1 MSTSHQHQQVQGSYT
16 NFAEAPTSFIAKESA
31 SCETELDI
39 EDAKLDFDATGKRN
53 YLSAC
58 EKIGTTPV
66 SHLIENLA
74 QPVVHLRYHGI
85 GSSGAIALSRAL
97 GINTMIVELDLYENY
112 VGQSGAKAIAAML
125 KENCYIANMNLG
137 RNYLTPD
144 GCKWICEMLQTN
156 TSLLK
161 VDLSCNEFGDKVGD
175 NLANAIKSNCKLA
188 WLNLSEND
196 LGEKVGIALG
206 PAITMNDALEHLDL
220 SWNQIRGKGA
230 ADVAAGLW
238 TNCTLKYLDL
248 SWNGFGNL
256 GALALAEALRANNT
270 LTELDISNNRIGTDG
285 ALLLAKGISGNNT
298 LEILKMD
305 GNPIRSTGVVLIVSA
320 VNNKSDTAIR
330 ELHFKG
336 IVVDEEFEELHKE
349 VTDTKK
355 IVVFAE
361 FSRVS
366 ALQKIQRLIDA
377 DKDKWILAFEELDEH
392 HILRVPNEVF
402 FNVVE
407 TLGLHL
413 NTEEKLVLSS
423 KLKSDS
429 FGNIYYRHVLL
440 GFSKETPSKE
450 QSQESS
456 EN

>member
-125 KENCYIANMNLG
+125 KENCYIANM
-137 RNYLTPD
+137 
-144 GCKWICEMLQTN
+144 
-156 TSLLK
+156 
-161 VDLSCNEFGDKVGD
+161 
-175 NLANAIKSNCKLA
+175 SNCKLA